1 MTPNH
6 LLFGRQLKLFNPDPF
21 EISYTPADLNVH
33 SRKINNI
40 LNRFW
45 DRWKKKYQINLR
57 EHRKVKLQIFNRPQ
71 IQLKDVVIDEE
82 EIRQSRSMWRV
93 GIVEKLLQGKDRQ
106 IRGAKVRIPKMNSIL
121 KRPVNL
127 LYLVERMKVTVTEVY
142 NEVTNI
148 RDDRS
153 RREATILG
161 EINRKFIT

>member
-1 MTPNH
+1 
-6 LLFGRQLKLFNPDPF
+6 
-21 EISYTPADLNVH
+21 
-33 SRKINNI
+33 
-40 LNRFW
+40 
-45 DRWKKKYQINLR
+45 
-57 EHRKVKLQIFNRPQ
+57 
-71 IQLKDVVIDEE
+71 
-82 EIRQSRSMWRV
+82 MWRV

-106 IRGAKVRIPKMNSIL
+106 IRGAKVRIPKMNSIS

>member
-1 MTPNH
+1 
-6 LLFGRQLKLFNPDPF
+6 
-21 EISYTPADLNVH
+21 
-33 SRKINNI
+33 
-40 LNRFW
+40 
-45 DRWKKKYQINLR
+45 
-57 EHRKVKLQIFNRPQ
+57 
-71 IQLKDVVIDEE
+71 
-82 EIRQSRSMWRV
+82 MWRV